1 MRKVLAIVTS
11 AIMRVM
17 LRGGRYRD
25 RNAHVDERYLEI
37 VLLCKLSRLKSQIQ
51 IANHSLHHWFLAQIV
66 IVVCSS
72 IH

>member
-17 LRGGRYRD
+17 LRGSRYRD
-25 RNAHVDERYLEI
+25 CNAHVDERYLEI

-51 IANHSLHHWFLAQIV
+51 R
-66 IVVCSS
+66 
-72 IH
+72 